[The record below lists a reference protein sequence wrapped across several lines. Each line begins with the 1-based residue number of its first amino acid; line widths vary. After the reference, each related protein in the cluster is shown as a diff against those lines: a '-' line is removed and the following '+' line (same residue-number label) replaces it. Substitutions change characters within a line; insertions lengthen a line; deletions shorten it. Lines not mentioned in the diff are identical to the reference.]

1 MKWLASRFSP
11 DPQWVAILI
20 GIAFLSLFPLLGSAP
35 LFDEDE
41 GFYAE
46 ASREM
51 IENGDYLTAHINGKP
66 QYDKPIFIYWLQ
78 TLSFRIFGLNEFAA
92 RFPSALA
99 TLLWMLAIFSFTR
112 RHLGLRCGTLA
123 ALFFISAVQ
132 ITITGKAAIVDSA
145 LNLFMTQCLF
155 HLYEYTQDHKKRW
168 IYTAALYAGLGFLAK
183 GPVAVVI
190 PFGVSLIYC
199 LLQKQFR
206 LWLKMAFNLPAILIF
221 SVIALPWYILEY
233 MIQGPVFINDF
244 FFKHNIERYSRAFE
258 DHSGSLFYYIPV
270 IIIGTLPHCGLL
282 LPLIRQAGLLW
293 KQEVHRFCFV
303 WIAFVLILFSFGGTK
318 LPHYILSAL
327 PPLFIL
333 YGGAYERLE
342 RHRSYLAPAAVFLV
356 IFLIFPLILPLV
368 IPYVRDDFAACIMAS
383 GLPLFGVGYT
393 LFCAL
398 LTGAV
403 ILLFF
408 TRPSASLRPAIVVS
422 VAYLLLINLALM
434 PRIGELMQAPVK
446 EAALI
451 AGRMPERVVMW
462 GHSLPSFL
470 FYSRKFVEHRN
481 PTVGDLLITKK
492 TKLSEIGLHEILY
505 EKNCIALT
513 RVLMP
518 ASHRAGPGAGSPPQ

>member
-1 MKWLASRFSP
+1 MKWLSSRFP
-11 DPQWVAILI
+11 NEHRLIAIVL

-51 IENGDYLTAHINGKP
+51 LENGDYLTAHINGKP
-66 QYDKPIFIYWLQ
+66 QYDKPILIYWLQ

-112 RHLGLRCGTLA
+112 RHLGFQCGALS

-155 HLYEYTQDHKKRW
+155 HFYEYTQNHKKRW

-199 LLQKQFR
+199 LIQKRFR
-206 LWLKMAFNLPAILIF
+206 LWLKMVFNLPAILIF
-221 SVIALPWYILEY
+221 AIIALPWYVLEY
-233 MIQGPVFINDF
+233 MNQGPVFIQDF
-244 FFKHNIERYSRAFE
+244 FFKHNLERYSRSFE

-282 LPLIRQAGLLW
+282 IPLIRQAGSLW
-293 KQEVHRFCFV
+293 TKEVYRFCLV
-303 WIAFVLILFSFGGTK
+303 WIGFVLILFSFGGTK
-318 LPHYILSAL
+318 LPHYILSAF
-327 PPLFIL
+327 PPLLIL

-342 RHRSYLAPAAVFLV
+342 RLRSYVIPAVVFLV
-356 IFLIFPLILPLV
+356 IFLLFPLALPLA
-368 IPYVRDDFAACIMAS
+368 IPYVRDDFAACVMAS
-383 GLPLFGVGYT
+383 GQPLFGAGYYI
-393 LFCAL
+393 FSGL
-398 LTGAV
+398 LVGAV
-403 ILLFF
+403 SLLFF
-408 TRPSASLRPAIVVS
+408 IRQSAPLWPALVVS
-422 VAYLLLINLALM
+422 VAYLMLINLALM
-434 PRIGELMQAPVK
+434 PRIGELMQSPVR

-462 GHSLPSFL
+462 GHSLPSFI

-481 PTVGDLLITKK
+481 PTSGDLLITKK
-492 TKLSEIGLHEILY
+492 TKLSEIGIHEILY

-513 RVLMP
+513 RFLMP
-518 ASHRAGPGAGSPPQ
+518 ASQRTGTGNGSSPQ